1 MLNILSKI
9 FFMFER
15 PHLQRLIKIIMEP
28 RKFIQVI
35 LGPRQVGKTTL
46 VNQLIQKYTFESLVV
61 SADAIGSSNIFWLE
75 QQWEVARIKLKQ
87 SGAKEFLLV
96 VDEIQK
102 IDNWSETV
110 KSLWDADT
118 KNNTPLKVIVLGSS
132 RLLIQKGLS
141 ESLAGRFETTFMSH
155 WSFSEMHDAFGWNGN
170 HYVWF
175 GGYPGSATLIS
186 DEQRWKHYVRESL
199 IETSIS
205 KDILMLTRVDKPA
218 LMKRLFELSC
228 HYSGQILSFNK
239 ILGQLKDAGNT
250 TTLSHYL
257 SLLSTAG
264 LVAGIEKY
272 SNNIIRKKSSSPKFQ
287 VYNTALISAQSDYS
301 FDEALGNPAIWGR
314 LVESAIGAHLLN
326 HAITGDFTLSYWRE
340 GDEEVDF
347 VMEQKHLIGIEVK
360 SGAAQKTSGMA
371 SFKKKFN
378 PDKVLLVG
386 NTGLSWQEFLKMKP
400 KDLFD

>member
-1 MLNILSKI
+1 
-9 FFMFER
+9 MFER
-15 PHLQRLIKIIMEP
+15 PHLQQVVKRIHEP

-46 VNQLIQKYTFESLVV
+46 VNQLVQKYESESLVV
-61 SADAIGSSNIFWLE
+61 SADALGASNSFWLE
-75 QQWEVARIKLKQ
+75 QQWETSRIKLKQ

-110 KSLWDADT
+110 KLLWDADT
-118 KNNTPLKVIVLGSS
+118 KNNVSLKVVVLGSS
-132 RLLIQKGLS
+132 RLLIQQGLT

-155 WSFSEMHDAFGWNGN
+155 WSYSEMHDAFDWNEN
-170 HYVWF
+170 QYVWF
-175 GGYPGSATLIS
+175 GGYPGAATLIS
-186 DEQRWKHYVRESL
+186 DEQRWKSYVKDSL

-239 ILGQLKDAGNT
+239 MLGQLKDAGNT
-250 TTLSHYL
+250 TTLAHYL

-264 LVAGIEKY
+264 LVAGIDKY
-272 SNNIIRKKSSSPKFQ
+272 SNNVIRKKSSSPKFQ
-287 VYNTALISAQSDYS
+287 VYNTALISAQSNYS
-301 FDEALGNPAIWGR
+301 FAEAMGNPAIWGR
-314 LVESAIGAHLLN
+314 LVESAVGAHLLN
-326 HAITGDFTLSYWRE
+326 HAVSGDFALSYWRE

-347 VMEQKHLIGIEVK
+347 VIEQKLLIGIEVK
-360 SGAAQKTSGMA
+360 SGSVQRTSGMA

-378 PDKVLLVG
+378 PGKVLMVG
-386 NTGLSWQEFLKMKP
+386 NSGFSWQEFLKMKP
-400 KDLFD
+400 SELFG